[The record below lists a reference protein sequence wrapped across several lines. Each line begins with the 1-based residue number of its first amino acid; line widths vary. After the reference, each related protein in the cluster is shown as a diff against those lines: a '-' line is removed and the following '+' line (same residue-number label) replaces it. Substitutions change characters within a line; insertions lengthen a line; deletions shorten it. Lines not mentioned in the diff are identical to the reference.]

1 MRAKIEQDIQKF
13 MSGRISRRTLL
24 TRAAAA
30 GAVSALPLGILSH
43 EAKAAT
49 PKRGGNFR
57 MGVSQ
62 GSTTDVLDT
71 TKLTSGFT
79 QNLFF
84 THFSQL
90 TEVDV
95 NGDIQPVLAESFEA
109 NADATEW
116 VFNLRKG
123 VEFHNGKTL
132 DADDVMMSIARHQGE
147 DSESPTKSIA
157 DEIVEMRKDGNNKVI
172 FKLKSA
178 NVDFPFSMSASTFGI
193 HPVVDGEINVTAG
206 GTGAYTITEFEP
218 GIGAKLKRFENYF
231 LDDRGYF
238 DSVEMTVMHDA
249 TARQNAIQTKEVDFI
264 GGVNPRIADL
274 LSKLSGV
281 NVAEVVGMQH
291 YLYAMNTT
299 IEPFNNND
307 VRLALKYAM
316 DRESILKNVLN
327 GHGAL
332 GNDNP
337 ISPNDRFY
345 AHDLPQRPYDP
356 DKAKFHLNKAGLSE
370 LTVELSA
377 TNGLFEGAMDGAVL
391 FQEHAKRAGINM
403 RPKQVPADGYWSD
416 VWMSAPF
423 CASYWS
429 GRPTADW
436 MFSQGY
442 SKDSSWNET
451 YWNNDRFY
459 ELLTA
464 ARGEQ
469 NLEVRKEMY
478 NEMQHIVHND
488 GGALIFL
495 YANHISAYTDDVAR
509 PDKIAG
515 NWELDGYK
523 IMERWWFA

>member
-1 MRAKIEQDIQKF
+1 M
-13 MSGRISRRTLL
+13 
-24 TRAAAA
+24 TRAVAA
-30 GAVSALPLGILSH
+30 GAVASLPLGILAH

-71 TKLTSGFT
+71 TQLTSGFT

-95 NGDIQPVLAESFEA
+95 HGNIQPVLAESFDA

-116 VFNLRKG
+116 VFKLRKG

-147 DSESPTKSIA
+147 DSISPTKSIA
-157 DEIVEMRKDGNNKVI
+157 DEITEMRKDGNNTVI
-172 FKLKSA
+172 FKLKGP

-193 HPVVDGEINVTAG
+193 HPVVNGKIDVTAG
-206 GTGAYTITEFEP
+206 GTGAYTITKFDP
-218 GIGAKLKRFENYF
+218 GIGAELKRFENYF

-238 DSVEMTVMHDA
+238 DTVEMTIMHDA
-249 TARQNAIQTKEVDFI
+249 VARQNAIQSGQVDFI
-264 GGVNPRIADL
+264 GGVNPRIADRMANL
-274 LSKLSGV
+274 PGV
-281 NVAEVVGMQH
+281 EVAEVTGMQH

-299 IEPFNNND
+299 VAPFDNND
-307 VRLALKYAM
+307 VRMALKYSM

-327 GHGAL
+327 GHGSL

-337 ISPNDRFY
+337 ISPNDRFH
-345 AHDLPQRPYDP
+345 ASDIPQRQYDP
-356 DKAKFHLNKAGLSE
+356 DKAKFHLKQAGVTD

-377 TNGLFEGAMDGAVL
+377 TNGLFDGALDGAVL
-391 FQEHAKRAGINM
+391 FQEHAKRAGINVV
-403 RPKQVPADGYWSD
+403 PKGVPADGYWSD
-416 VWMSAPF
+416 VWMKAPF

-436 MFSQGY
+436 MLSQGY

-451 YWNNDRFY
+451 YWDHDRFY
-459 ELLTA
+459 ELITA

-469 NLEVRKEMY
+469 DVGVRKEMY
-478 NEMQHIVHND
+478 NEAQHILHD
-488 GGALIFL
+488 DSGALVFL
-495 YANHISAYTDDVAR
+495 FANHISAYSDKISHG
-509 PDKIAG
+509 KIAG